1 MSEIKTDVLRRQLKS
16 GDLARCYLLYGQE
29 RYLLDYYTRELRK
42 AVLGAE
48 DDPFNLRRL
57 DGKGL
62 DLQELEDAVDAYPS
76 FAEKTLVEVADYD
89 LFAAS
94 EGDQKRLK
102 AILQDL
108 PDCCCLVFRYDAL
121 EFKQDKR
128 KKQLCELVR
137 DYVTSVEFPLQKQ
150 DELTRW
156 VQKHFRARG
165 KEISADNAAYL
176 IFLCGSLM
184 ENLTNEI
191 GKIAVYAKAQEI
203 SRADIDAVTVPVVE
217 AETFKLAD
225 ALSAKDYEK
234 AADLMYK
241 LFQLNTEPIA
251 INALVGGQL
260 RKLYAALLVKK
271 AGGNAGTLRE
281 LLGASSDYMPK
292 QYIRICTSFSEAW
305 YREMIRRSAETDYRM
320 KSSAADGEDLLRD
333 LFAAMAVRS

>member
-1 MSEIKTDVLRRQLKS
+1 MDVLRRQLKS
-16 GDLARCYLLYGQE
+16 GQPERCYLLYGKE
-29 RYLLDYYTRELRK
+29 RYLLDHYSRELRK

-48 DDPFNLRRL
+48 EDPFNLRRL
-57 DGKGL
+57 DGRSL
-62 DLQELEDAVDAYPS
+62 EFSELEDAADAYPS
-76 FAEKTLVEVADYD
+76 FAERALVEVSDYD
-89 LFAAS
+89 IFGAS
-94 EGDQKRLK
+94 EEEVKRLS
-102 AILQDL
+102 ALLQDL
-108 PDCCCLVFRYDAL
+108 PDYCCLVFLYDAI
-121 EFKQDKR
+121 EYKPDRR
-128 KKQLCELVR
+128 KKKLCELLR
-137 DYVTSVEFPLQKQ
+137 DYVSSVECPVQGQ

-156 VQKHFRARG
+156 VQRHFQARG
-165 KEISADNAAYL
+165 KEISTENAGYL

-191 GKIAVYAKAQEI
+191 GKIAVYAKSQEI

-225 ALSAKDYEK
+225 AISAKDYEK

-292 QYIRICTSFSEAW
+292 QYIRICTSFSEEW